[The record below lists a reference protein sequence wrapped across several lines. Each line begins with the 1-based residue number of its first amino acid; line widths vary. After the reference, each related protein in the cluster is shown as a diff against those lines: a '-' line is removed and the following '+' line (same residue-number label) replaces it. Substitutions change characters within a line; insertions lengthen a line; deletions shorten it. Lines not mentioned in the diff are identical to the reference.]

1 MARPCCSWHNAAAA
15 NENGMAI
22 AKAIMSADCV
32 HPDERTVAAL
42 RDHAHLAETMRRF
55 ATALQDEV
63 FVQSVICDAKDART
77 HQKVLLRADS
87 YLVLQIIWKESGFI
101 TDEELRAAGLARNFA
116 PGMLTCYK
124 LGVELAPTKQEVA
137 ASNTRVATVVAAAEI
152 YDLVI
157 RDTVRTKHR
166 PLVGTPL
173 LHGIMID
180 IIHPLTPHPVTPLTP
195 SKSLDA

>member
-1 MARPCCSWHNAAAA
+1 MAT
-15 NENGMAI
+15 M
-22 AKAIMSADCV
+22 KATISTDCV
-32 HPDERTVAAL
+32 RPDERTVAAL
-42 RDHAHLAETMRRF
+42 RDHALLAETIRRF
-55 ATALQDEV
+55 AAALQDEV
-63 FVQSVICDAKDART
+63 FVQSVGCDAKDARA

-87 YLVLQIIWKESGFI
+87 YLVLQIVWKESGFI
-101 TDEELRAAGLARNFA
+101 TDAELSAAGLSRKFT

-137 ASNTRVATVVAAAEI
+137 ASNTRVATVVAAAET
-152 YDLVI
+152 YDLVT

-180 IIHPLTPHPVTPLTP
+180 IIQPLAPHAVAPLTPG
-195 SKSLDA
+195 KSLEA